1 MSTQRF
7 SVKYEGGAL
16 RQGRMNV
23 RDLAPALNSIG
34 TLFEEAGYVAFG
46 DRARIQVQVEAGFER
61 GSFDIQLILDLV
73 LGDTLLTEEMRAT
86 AAELFRLVIGEQ
98 DFFGLLKLLKW
109 LRGKKPKGAVRQE
122 DGTVQIVNQENQQVI
137 VHNYVYNFYRNVTI
151 LRSVSQ
157 AVKPLENEGID
168 TIEFRVGKRVADR
181 VTGEDLPYLLGGEE
195 ETVLSDTE
203 LETEL
208 DIVAAV
214 FREGNKWRFSGVQGL
229 FWASIH
235 DPEFR
240 KRIDTGEEFSKGD
253 RMSVQLRQIVKK
265 MPDGSTKIDYSITKV
280 RGHRKGPKQQSL
292 PESSP

>member
-7 SVKYEGGAL
+7 SVKYDGGAL

-122 DGTVQIVNQENQQVI
+122 NGTVQIVNQENQKVI
-137 VHNYVYNFYRNVTI
+137 VHNHVYNLYGNVTI

-168 TIEFRVGKRVADR
+168 TIEFRVGRRVADR
-181 VTGEDLPYLLGGEE
+181 VTGEDLPYLLSGEE
-195 ETVLSDTE
+195 ETVLSDE
-203 LETEL
+203 EWEVEL

-214 FREGNKWRFSGVQGL
+214 FREGNKWRFSGFQGL
-229 FWASIH
+229 LWASID
-235 DPEFR
+235 DPEFW
-240 KRIDTGEEFSKGD
+240 KRVESGEEFSKGD
-253 RMSVQLRQIVKK
+253 RMGVQLHRIVKQL
-265 MPDGSTKIDYSITKV
+265 PDGTTKIDYSITKV
-280 RGHRKGPKQQSL
+280 RGHRKGPIQRLL
-292 PESSP
+292 PESPP